1 MRKISV
7 VIPVYQAEKYIGAT
21 IANLKRQ
28 TIDNFEAILVDNGS
42 TDNSVAV
49 ARRAMGDDG
58 RFQLLNESVKGPS
71 AARNKGITVA
81 RG

>member
-28 TIDNFEAILVDNGS
+28 TIDNFEAILVD
-42 TDNSVAV
+42 
-49 ARRAMGDDG
+49 
-58 RFQLLNESVKGPS
+58 KG
-71 AARNKGITVA
+71 
-81 RG
+81 